1 MPCADGSGMQVR
13 YETTNELALVSLSF
27 LFLGLPRVGRAAEQ
41 AFEDAALLGRGL
53 GLFFDL
59 VHVFLALAKPK
70 GHFPFQAIAAD
81 TQSHGLAG
89 AVLTQPAV
97 RMSRKGKCPLGLAS
111 ARNTCTRSK
120 KRPSPRPSSAASSK
134 ACSAARPTRGSPR
147 NRKESE
153 TKASSLVVSY
163 LTCMPLPSAHGM
175 QCLGSSRAAL
185 GRAYVSDAERRRIL
199 GRKMVHLS
207 FSHFLF

>member
-89 AVLTQPAV
+89 
-97 RMSRKGKCPLGLAS
+97 
-111 ARNTCTRSK
+111 
-120 KRPSPRPSSAASSK
+120 
-134 ACSAARPTRGSPR
+134 
-147 NRKESE
+147 EI
-153 TKASSLVVSY
+153 
-163 LTCMPLPSAHGM
+163 
-175 QCLGSSRAAL
+175 
-185 GRAYVSDAERRRIL
+185 GRASCRER
-199 GRKMVHLS
+199 V
-207 FSHFLF
+207 

>member
-81 TQSHGLAG
+81 AQKREVDRKSTRLNSSHVAISY
-89 AVLTQPAV
+89 AVFCL
-97 RMSRKGKCPLGLAS
+97 
-111 ARNTCTRSK
+111 K
-120 KRPSPRPSSAASSK
+120 KKKPP
-134 ACSAARPTRGSPR
+134 
-147 NRKESE
+147 
-153 TKASSLVVSY
+153 
-163 LTCMPLPSAHGM
+163 H
-175 QCLGSSRAAL
+175 
-185 GRAYVSDAERRRIL
+185 
-199 GRKMVHLS
+199 
-207 FSHFLF
+207 